1 MLQLRRCIRFTTRY
15 VGSIDG
21 TAGQTRTFR
30 LCAEAVVVSADE
42 TTSKEIAI

>member
-21 TAGQTRTFR
+21 TTRTFR